1 MLVGVGAMNISF
13 QDRLHYQFDNT
24 MAKGPVALIGWL
36 SLLSVGLIVLVSLI
50 IQVLGLDPGGRGF
63 LDLLWAGLMHA
74 MDAGSIGGDT
84 GSWSFLFAMLAT
96 TVGGIFILSTL
107 IGILTTGL
115 ESRLEEL
122 RKGRS
127 LVAEENHTVIL
138 GWSPQIFTLI
148 TELMMANANRSRS
161 CIAILA
167 EKDAAEMQDEIRSKI
182 GDTGR
187 TRIVCRSGAP
197 IDIADLKIVNPGG
210 ARSIIVLAPEDEN
223 PDAYV
228 IKTILALTSHPQR
241 AAKPYHIVAFIRD
254 ASNLEVARMVG
265 RNEVELVSAS
275 DLIARITAQTC
286 RQSGLSV
293 AYTELLDFG
302 GDEIYFK
309 EEPTLVG
316 ASFGQALMAY
326 EDSTVI
332 GLRTKSGA
340 VQLNPSMETLISSG
354 DKLIV
359 IAADDDKIHLSGT
372 PVPPVE
378 HAAIRKATVRP
389 SMPERTL
396 ILGWNARAT
405 AIISELDNYV
415 GTGSIVKLVADEHEH
430 DEHDSSVDF
439 ILPSDGQQT
448 YQNLSIDFQPGNI
461 TDRRTLDALTSERY
475 DHIIVLSEATN
486 SATDAQQIDAR
497 TLITLLHLRD
507 IADKQGQQFSIVS
520 EMLDIRN
527 RELAQVTRADD
538 FVVSDKLI
546 SLMLSQISENKELA
560 RVFQDLFDPE
570 GAEIYFKPVCDYVVL
585 GKPVNFY
592 TVLEAARQRGEV
604 AIGYRLHTQAHAT
617 EHAYGV
623 KLNPHKSQPV
633 TFDKEDRIIL
643 LAES

>member
-1 MLVGVGAMNISF
+1 MNISF
-13 QDRLHYQFDNT
+13 RDRLHYQFDNT
-24 MAKGPVALIGWL
+24 MAKGPIALIGWL
-36 SLLSVGLIVLVSLI
+36 SLLSVALIVLVSLI
-50 IQVLGLDPGGRGF
+50 IQTLGLDPSGRGF
-63 LDLLWAGLMHA
+63 MDLLWAGLMHA
-74 MDAGSIGGDT
+74 MDAGSIGGDS

-96 TVGGIFILSTL
+96 TIGGIFILSTL
-107 IGILTTGL
+107 IGVLTTGL

-138 GWSPQIFTLI
+138 GWSPQIFTLL
-148 TELMMANANRSRS
+148 TELMIANANHARA

-167 EKDAAEMQDEIRSKI
+167 EKDAVEMQDEIRSKI
-182 GDTGR
+182 GNTGR

-197 IDIADLKIVNPGG
+197 IDIADLKIVNPSG

-228 IKTILALTSHPQR
+228 IKTILALTCRPQR
-241 AAKPYHIVAFIRD
+241 LTKPYHLVAFIRD
-254 ASNLEVARMVG
+254 ASNLAVARMVG
-265 RNEVELVSAS
+265 GNEVELVSAS

-316 ASFGQALMAY
+316 NSFGQALMAY

-332 GLRTKSGA
+332 GLRTQTGHI
-340 VQLNPSMETLISSG
+340 QLNPSMQTLIGHG

-359 IAADDDKIHLSGT
+359 IASDDDKIQLSGVT
-372 PVPPVE
+372 TAPVE
-378 HAAIRKATVRP
+378 QAAIRTANFRP
-389 SMPERTL
+389 SVPERTL
-396 ILGWNARAT
+396 ILGWNERAM
-405 AIISELDNYV
+405 AIIRELDNYV
-415 GTGSIVKLVADEHEH
+415 GAGSIVKIVADAREHNEHEH
-430 DEHDSSVDF
+430 DEHERIAGF
-439 ILPSDGQQT
+439 TTPGNGQPT
-448 YQNLSIDFQPGNI
+448 FQNLSIHFQAGNI
-461 TDRRTLDALTSERY
+461 TDRRTLDALTSEQY
-475 DHIIVLSEATN
+475 DHIIVLSEATS

-507 IADKQGQQFSIVS
+507 IADKQGQHFSIVS

-546 SLMLSQISENKELA
+546 SLMLAQISENKELA

-570 GAEIYFKPVCDYVVL
+570 GAEIYFKPVCDYVTL

-592 TVLEAARQRGEV
+592 TVLEAARQRGEI
-604 AIGYRLHTQAHAT
+604 AIGYRLHDQAHAS

-633 TFDKEDRIIL
+633 TFDSEDRIIL